1 MYIQDQVHYDDL
13 GDEILSFYRA
23 ISVDSIHLELRGG
36 RPPATAA
43 RKVRGSG
50 TGQAHTALAQRIR
63 AGEDCTDEF
72 VQARELVESHDLKLN
87 NIFMPCWEEI
97 ALAMEDREE
106 KIGHWCQMLESL
118 GRAGI
123 PGLGWN
129 FKPMG
134 NFRTPSATGR
144 GRVTYSTFDY
154 EYFRQNRPEPVDPPV
169 SEDAMWANMEVFL
182 QAVIP
187 VAEKAG
193 VRMALHPDDP
203 PIPEPL
209 GGIAQICSSL
219 DQFRRTFFEIA
230 PSDSNGMLFCQG
242 CMTELLGFGVYDAIA
257 EMASKNKIA
266 WVHFRNVKGRLP
278 RFVEVFM
285 DEGDIDMKRAMELY
299 RDNGFNGPYMMD
311 HTPRFAHPTHTQLHG
326 KAYAIGYIRAL
337 LDDVYA

>member
-36 RPPATAA
+36 RPPEKSA
-43 RKVRGSG
+43 RRGG
-50 TGQAHTALAQRIR
+50 TGVANTVLAQRIR
-63 AGEDCTDEF
+63 AGEDCTEAF
-72 VQARELVESHDLKLN
+72 EKARELVESHGMKLN

-97 ALAMEDREE
+97 ALAMEDRDE
-106 KIGHWCQMLESL
+106 KIGFWCQMLASL
-118 GRAGI
+118 GKAGI
-123 PGLGWN
+123 PCLGWN

-134 NFRTPSATGR
+134 NFRTASDTGR
-144 GRVTYSTFDY
+144 GGVSYSTFDY
-154 EYFRQNRPEPVDPPV
+154 DYFSQNRPEQYHPPV
-169 SEDAMWANMEVFL
+169 SEETMWANMETFL

-203 PIPEPL
+203 PVPEPL

-219 DQFRRTFFEIA
+219 AQFRRTLFEIE
-230 PSDSNGMLFCQG
+230 PGVNNGMLFCQG
-242 CMTELLGFGVYDAIA
+242 CMTELLGEGVYDAIA
-257 EMASKNKIA
+257 EMASNNKIV
-266 WVHFRNVKGRLP
+266 WVHFRNVRGQLP

-285 DEGDIDMKRAMELY
+285 DEGDVDMKRAMAVY
-299 RDNGFNGPYMMD
+299 RDNGFNGPFMMD
-311 HTPRFAHPTHTQLHG
+311 HTPRFAHSAYTQLHG

-337 LDDVYA
+337 IDDVYG

>member
-1 MYIQDQVHYDDL
+1 MYIQDQVHCDDL

-36 RPPATAA
+36 RPPAKSGRTLQ
-43 RKVRGSG
+43 RSG
-50 TGQAHTALAQRIR
+50 TGQAHSTLAQRIR
-63 AGEDCTDEF
+63 AGEDCTEKF
-72 VQARELVESHDLKLN
+72 EKARELVESHGLKLN

-97 ALAMEDREE
+97 ALAMEDRDE
-106 KIGHWCQMLESL
+106 KIGYWCRMLESL

-123 PGLGWN
+123 PCLGWN

-134 NFRTPSATGR
+134 NFRTPSDTGR
-144 GRVTYSTFDY
+144 GGVTYSTFDY
-154 EYFRQNRPEPVDPPV
+154 EHFRQNRPTPCDPPV
-169 SEDAMWANMEVFL
+169 SEDAMWANMTAFL

-219 DQFRRTFFEIA
+219 DQFRRVLFEIA

-242 CMTELLGFGVYDAIA
+242 CMTELLGRGVYDAIA
-257 EMASKNKIA
+257 EMASHNKIA

-278 RFVEVFM
+278 RFVEVFL
-285 DEGDIDMKRAMELY
+285 DEGDIDMKRAMAIY

-311 HTPRFAHPTHTQLHG
+311 HTPRFAHPAHTQLHG

-337 LDDVYA
+337 IDDVYG